1 MLVLSKVLFPLKI
14 LRLTVTF
21 LGGRA
26 LAAAGPSLNIS
37 VPTLA
42 SFFWYARR
50 AFDLTLTASL
60 ICFGRSLVILGSM
73 APTQPPPT
81 SSKAAHPERSTGR
94 CRSKATGRATV
105 LFFLFQLLGLSS
117 AETLDPLELPASPS
131 SVSVWA
137 VLLIIGLLLFGEA
150 CYLYDVSPYHSD
162 FISPCL
168 PLCFCIPFAT
178 ACMPHSFSLQ
188 QHKCADVCVCR
199 CRTLGSTLGKG
210 CARLTDTSG

>member
-1 MLVLSKVLFPLKI
+1 MLVFSKVLFPLKI

-26 LAAAGPSLNIS
+26 LPAAGPSLNITL
-37 VPTLA
+37 PTLA
-42 SFFWYARR
+42 SFLWYARR
-50 AFDLTLTASL
+50 ASDLTLTASL

-81 SSKAAHPERSTGR
+81 SSKAAQPERSTGR

-117 AETLDPLELPASPS
+117 AETLDPPELPASPS

-150 CYLYDVSPYHSD
+150 CCLYDVLPYHSD
-162 FISPCL
+162 FIFPACPSASTPLHLYPLWHCL
-168 PLCFCIPFAT
+168 HATLFLSAAAQVCLLC
-178 ACMPHSFSLQ
+178 L
-188 QHKCADVCVCR
+188 CVQVSH
-199 CRTLGSTLGKG
+199 LG
-210 CARLTDTSG
+210 